1 MSGEQAV
8 IPDSLPVEEAQESEV
23 TEESVTPESQPEESV
38 PEASQPQEDV
48 ESSEP
53 LPEKEETEVDAIKQ
67 ALAENAEPS
76 ETPVV
81 EEPVKEE
88 LPVVEEQPQ
97 PVLPYESELYAEPEG
112 LKPKA
117 QERFRALV
125 DNNKQVTQELDTAK
139 NAMAEIHKTVES
151 SGMSAEEFGL
161 MLSYA
166 QMANSGQ
173 KDDHEYAFKMIETEY
188 KRMALKLG
196 VEVEGME
203 PADLFADYPDI
214 KEKVDG
220 YELSKEDALEIVN
233 ARKKLKPETQGQQ
246 PFSQSPPAP
255 VNDAEEKAEAIE
267 GVKNFMANMEKT
279 DIDFKSKESVLLEQ
293 VEEIQKNYPV
303 AQWPVIVKQLYNNIG
318 RLGSQNKQA
327 RKTGNSALLK
337 STPNAGSTAAPKTA
351 LDAVKFALNQ

>member
-1 MSGEQAV
+1 MTGEQAV
-8 IPDSLPVEEAQESEV
+8 IPDSLPVEEAQEPEV

-38 PEASQPQEDV
+38 SEASQPQEDV

-53 LPEKEETEVDAIKQ
+53 SPDTEVEAIKQ

-88 LPVVEEQPQ
+88 LPVMEEQPQ
-97 PVLPYESELYAEPEG
+97 PVAPNESELYAEPEG
-112 LKPKA
+112 LRPKA

-125 DNNKQVTQELDTAK
+125 DNNKQVTQELDLAK
-139 NAMAEIHKTVES
+139 NAMSEIHKTVET
-151 SGMSAEEFGL
+151 SGMSPEEFGL
-161 MLSYA
+161 MISYA
-166 QMANSGQ
+166 QMANSNN
-173 KDDHEYAFKMIETEY
+173 KEDHDYAFKMIETEY
-188 KRMALKLG
+188 KRMAAKLG
-196 VEVEGME
+196 VEIEGME
-203 PADLFADYPDI
+203 PVDLFADYPDI

-220 YELSKEDALEIVN
+220 YELSKEDALEIIN
-233 ARKKLKPETQGQQ
+233 ARKQLQPKTQEQQSFGQA
-246 PFSQSPPAP
+246 PP
-255 VNDAEEKAEAIE
+255 NLTGDAEAKADAIE

-293 VEEIQKNYPV
+293 VEEIRKNYPV

-327 RKTGNSALLK
+327 RKAGDSAPLK
-337 STPNAGSTAAPKTA
+337 STPNAGGTATPKSA
-351 LDAVKFALNQ
+351 FDAVKLALNQ

>member
-1 MSGEQAV
+1 
-8 IPDSLPVEEAQESEV
+8 
-23 TEESVTPESQPEESV
+23 
-38 PEASQPQEDV
+38 
-48 ESSEP
+48 
-53 LPEKEETEVDAIKQ
+53 
-67 ALAENAEPS
+67 
-76 ETPVV
+76 
-81 EEPVKEE
+81 
-88 LPVVEEQPQ
+88 
-97 PVLPYESELYAEPEG
+97 
-112 LKPKA
+112 
-117 QERFRALV
+117 
-125 DNNKQVTQELDTAK
+125 
-139 NAMAEIHKTVES
+139 
-151 SGMSAEEFGL
+151 

-188 KRMALKLG
+188 KRMAAKLG

-203 PADLFADYPDI
+203 PADLFADFPDI

-233 ARKKLKPETQGQQ
+233 ARKKLQPQTQEQQ

-293 VEEIQKNYPV
+293 VEEIRKNYPV
-303 AQWPVIVKQLYNNIG
+303 GQWPVIVKQLYNNIG

-327 RKTGNSALLK
+327 RKAGDSAPLK
-337 STPNAGSTAAPKTA
+337 STPNAGGAVAPQTA

>member
-1 MSGEQAV
+1 MSEEQAV
-8 IPDSLPVEEAQESEV
+8 IPESPPVEEAQESEV

-38 PEASQPQEDV
+38 SEASQPQEDV

-53 LPEKEETEVDAIKQ
+53 SPETEVDAIKQ

-76 ETPVV
+76 ETPVA

-88 LPVVEEQPQ
+88 LPVVEGQPQ
-97 PVLPYESELYAEPEG
+97 PVLPDESELYAEPEG
-112 LKPKA
+112 LRPKA

-151 SGMSAEEFGL
+151 SGMSPEEFGL

-188 KRMALKLG
+188 KRMAAKLG
-196 VEVEGME
+196 VEIEGVE
-203 PADLFADYPDI
+203 PADLFADFPDI

-233 ARKKLKPETQGQQ
+233 ARKKLQPQTQEQQ
-246 PFSQSPPAP
+246 PFSQSPQAP
-255 VNDAEEKAEAIE
+255 VNDAEEKAGAIE

-293 VEEIQKNYPV
+293 VEEIRKNYPV

-327 RKTGNSALLK
+327 RKAGDSAPLK
-337 STPNAGSTAAPKTA
+337 STPNAGGAVAPQTA

>member
-1 MSGEQAV
+1 MSEEQAV
-8 IPDSLPVEEAQESEV
+8 IPESPPVEEVQESEV

-38 PEASQPQEDV
+38 SEASQPQEDV
-48 ESSEP
+48 ERSEP
-53 LPEKEETEVDAIKQ
+53 SPDTEVDAIKQ

-76 ETPVV
+76 ETPVA
-81 EEPVKEE
+81 EEPIKEDP
-88 LPVVEEQPQ
+88 PVEEEQPE
-97 PVLPYESELYAEPEG
+97 PVAPEESELYAEPEG
-112 LKPKA
+112 LRPKA

-151 SGMSAEEFGL
+151 SGMSPEEFGL

-188 KRMALKLG
+188 KRMAAKLG
-196 VEVEGME
+196 VEVEGVE
-203 PADLFADYPDI
+203 QADLFADFPDI

-233 ARKKLKPETQGQQ
+233 ARKKLQPQTQEQQ

-255 VNDAEEKAEAIE
+255 VNDAEEKAGAIE

-293 VEEIQKNYPV
+293 VEEIRKNYPV
-303 AQWPVIVKQLYNNIG
+303 AQWPAIVKQLYSNIG
-318 RLGSQNKQA
+318 RLGSKTKQA
-327 RKTGNSALLK
+327 KKAGDSAPLK
-337 STPNAGSTAAPKTA
+337 STPNAGGAVAPQTA